1 MFRIKKSAFHAAT
14 VKMNGTINFTLSDNP
29 ALLTGII

>member
-1 MFRIKKSAFHAAT
+1 MFRFKMRAFHAAI
-14 VKMNGTINFTLSDNP
+14 VKMDRTNNSAISDNP